1 MDTYTLHI
9 TGKHAIRLMRLARR
23 GDVVTA
29 ESAPGHMLEG
39 FGKKPA
45 SLADLRMDDLVSALK
60 ISEEDPLELLVP
72 RDSSR
77 LWSGADIS
85 RLRTKLLSVALPSD
99 SFLEVKAGKG
109 PGAVQW
115 APETKIYITN
125 PALES
130 AYVAQAAK
138 ATQTSDLRAFL
149 RILEFLDECC
159 GTYVRDPFDPFAGT
173 VTYDDRLEPTNFVTP
188 QLVISYLQEVKGI
201 DGLPLA
207 RKAAR
212 QAIDGSGSPMETYL
226 NHALVLPRK
235 YAGLSMKRPLANK
248 QLVLDE
254 AHRRNLKHGTLRPD
268 LQWPEYKVLAEY
280 LGEAEHASRHARV
293 EDKNRMQDYAST
305 PYTAFPLMFDDVK
318 NATALN
324 KTALMIGR
332 EFARHGA
339 KNEPSRLKKLIT
351 DQTFLANQRVLISVL
366 LPPVKR
372 YEQ

>member
-1 MDTYTLHI
+1 
-9 TGKHAIRLMRLARR
+9 
-23 GDVVTA
+23 
-29 ESAPGHMLEG
+29 
-39 FGKKPA
+39 
-45 SLADLRMDDLVSALK
+45 
-60 ISEEDPLELLVP
+60 
-72 RDSSR
+72 
-77 LWSGADIS
+77 
-85 RLRTKLLSVALPSD
+85 
-99 SFLEVKAGKG
+99 
-109 PGAVQW
+109 
-115 APETKIYITN
+115 
-125 PALES
+125 
-130 AYVAQAAK
+130 
-138 ATQTSDLRAFL
+138 
-149 RILEFLDECC
+149 
-159 GTYVRDPFDPFAGT
+159 
-173 VTYDDRLEPTNFVTP
+173 
-188 QLVISYLQEVKGI
+188 
-201 DGLPLA
+201 
-207 RKAAR
+207 
-212 QAIDGSGSPMETYL
+212 METYL

-280 LGEAEHASRHARV
+280 LGEAEHASRRARV